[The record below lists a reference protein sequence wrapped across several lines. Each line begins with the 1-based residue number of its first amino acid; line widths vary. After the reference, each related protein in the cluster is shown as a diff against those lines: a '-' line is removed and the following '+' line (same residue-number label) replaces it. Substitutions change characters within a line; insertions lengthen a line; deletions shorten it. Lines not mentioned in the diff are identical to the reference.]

1 MPTIIHMLKK
11 YQTAVFLTLI
21 FSAYLGF
28 GLHHLGQF
36 VTADEHYWL
45 YERTPQYW
53 DAIAQEKWKKTLIN
67 DKPGVSIALI
77 SGIGLLSFPDP
88 AAHQI
93 QTDDEDYTLFDAV
106 LSEDFY
112 IAFRLPVLLCN
123 ASLLLL
129 AFWLLRKLTSDD
141 RALWSVF
148 FMALSPSLLGI
159 SQIINPDALLWSFS
173 ITATLALLVSLKTS
187 GMRYA
192 VLCGV
197 LSGLALLTKY
207 TANILAPF
215 FVFLLLAY
223 PLFMFQAGEL
233 SQKLSLYFKRGIIS
247 FLIIASAAAATLLLF
262 LPAIFVKPIYLYRL
276 TLGQPHMLLVMGI
289 LTALIASFAADAVF
303 NRGRLATWFFRSI
316 MALSLCLMKI
326 TSAILLFSFA
336 LLIIG
341 RNFSAWT
348 LFETVPFNL
357 KYISY
362 IDQAPQL
369 WETVMLQLNPIV
381 FSLPPMMLGLML
393 ALWGFVFFNKKI
405 SSSEKLLITAA
416 NMFFIFYITAAILS
430 DTLVT
435 IRYGI
440 MLYPFAAILAAIG
453 ASRLIR
459 ICSTAVPSQRS
470 ISIAVSG
477 LIVAGY
483 VMSLVSIRPY
493 YFNYTSSLLPSD
505 AVIADSWGYGGYEA
519 AQYLNSLPDAEHLLI
534 WSDYYGAC
542 EFFRGKCSTDYV
554 LDPNKKIDYYVLSR
568 RGRERYFEYHIKW
581 EGKTGGIQAA
591 PYYASDTPAAWSLT
605 IDGRPSNTV
614 RVIKSDR

>member
-1 MPTIIHMLKK
+1 
-11 YQTAVFLTLI
+11 
-21 FSAYLGF
+21 
-28 GLHHLGQF
+28 
-36 VTADEHYWL
+36 
-45 YERTPQYW
+45 
-53 DAIAQEKWKKTLIN
+53 
-67 DKPGVSIALI
+67 
-77 SGIGLLSFPDP
+77 
-88 AAHQI
+88 
-93 QTDDEDYTLFDAV
+93 
-106 LSEDFY
+106 
-112 IAFRLPVLLCN
+112 
-123 ASLLLL
+123 
-129 AFWLLRKLTSDD
+129 
-141 RALWSVF
+141 
-148 FMALSPSLLGI
+148 
-159 SQIINPDALLWSFS
+159 
-173 ITATLALLVSLKTS
+173 
-187 GMRYA
+187 
-192 VLCGV
+192 
-197 LSGLALLTKY
+197 
-207 TANILAPF
+207 
-215 FVFLLLAY
+215 
-223 PLFMFQAGEL
+223 
-233 SQKLSLYFKRGIIS
+233 
-247 FLIIASAAAATLLLF
+247 
-262 LPAIFVKPIYLYRL
+262 
-276 TLGQPHMLLVMGI
+276 
-289 LTALIASFAADAVF
+289 
-303 NRGRLATWFFRSI
+303 
-316 MALSLCLMKI
+316 MKI

-459 ICSTAVPSQRS
+459 ICSAAVPSQRS

-519 AQYLNSLPDAEHLLI
+519 AQYLNSLPDAEHQLETVADDRARLGPDDASLLI
-534 WSDYYGAC
+534 VEDDPHYARILADLARDSGFKVLIAHRGADAL
-542 EFFRGKCSTDYV
+542 S
-554 LDPNKKIDYYVLSR
+554 LAKK
-568 RGRERYFEYHIKW
+568 H
-581 EGKTGGIQAA
+581 
-591 PYYASDTPAAWSLT
+591 
-605 IDGRPSNTV
+605 RPSATITSNILASTPV
-614 RVIKSDR
+614 